1 MGADDYIMFVL
12 GVDTSKISK
21 IIREK
26 LNETSDLWEMYN
38 TCSQIAYQFEIY
50 DKQYYNIYSR
60 IDSFYK
66 FLEEYEKE
74 IIDYINGD
82 AEIFEIKKEH

>member
-12 GVDTSKISK
+12 GVDNSKISK
-21 IIREK
+21 LIRDK
-26 LNETSDLWEMYN
+26 LDETSDLYEMYN
-38 TCSQIAYQFEIY
+38 TCSQIASQFELY

-66 FLEEYEKE
+66 FLDEYEKE

-82 AEIFEIKKEH
+82 AQYFVIKSE

>member
-12 GVDTSKISK
+12 GVDSSKISNL
-21 IIREK
+21 IRDK
-26 LNETSDLWEMYN
+26 LDETSDLWEMYN
-38 TCSQIAYQFEIY
+38 TCSQIASEFEIY
-50 DKQYYNIYSR
+50 DAQYYNTHSR

-82 AEIFEIKKEH
+82 AQTFELKKE